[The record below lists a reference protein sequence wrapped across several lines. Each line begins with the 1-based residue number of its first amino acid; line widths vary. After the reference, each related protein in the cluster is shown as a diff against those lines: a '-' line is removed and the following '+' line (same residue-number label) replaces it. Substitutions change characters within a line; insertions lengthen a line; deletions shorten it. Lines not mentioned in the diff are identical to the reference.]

1 MIEGCWEPFM
11 LMDVSVTLARLIRL
25 DVRRYSTYA
34 KDIYDQVAATASSQE
49 SDLKNYFKTLFDLC
63 FSMTV
68 LLDNYYRSLP
78 DDFEF
83 KEIIGN
89 TVRSRLPEYLYRLQ
103 AYYQAAKTE
112 GLINPQGTFLFA
124 DRPGELILSQD
135 FRAGDLSD
143 IWTSPGLPPSFTP
156 AFSGTNSSLK
166 IKNTITHN
174 LFTGMVDQYLK
185 VLASLVET
193 APGYLDATM
202 SEFPTHSPHYALF
215 LAFIKLF
222 RISQDRLNNFTAKI
236 GRAHV

>member
-1 MIEGCWEPFM
+1 
-11 LMDVSVTLARLIRL
+11 
-25 DVRRYSTYA
+25 
-34 KDIYDQVAATASSQE
+34 
-49 SDLKNYFKTLFDLC
+49 
-63 FSMTV
+63 MTV

-156 AFSGTNSSLK
+156 AFSGT
-166 IKNTITHN
+166 T
-174 LFTGMVDQYLK
+174 
-185 VLASLVET
+185 
-193 APGYLDATM
+193 
-202 SEFPTHSPHYALF
+202 
-215 LAFIKLF
+215 
-222 RISQDRLNNFTAKI
+222 KI
-236 GRAHV
+236 GRASCRERVWQYG